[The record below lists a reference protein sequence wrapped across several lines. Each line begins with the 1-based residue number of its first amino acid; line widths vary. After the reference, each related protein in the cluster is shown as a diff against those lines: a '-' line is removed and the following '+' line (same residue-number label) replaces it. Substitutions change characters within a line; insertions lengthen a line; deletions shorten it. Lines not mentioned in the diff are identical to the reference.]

1 MNKLAQIASSH
12 YLVDKHDR
20 NTAKTKI
27 AKRIDDT
34 GFKLVS
40 LHRGVA
46 TFDDDNSRVIS
57 IKGTNPMNLKD
68 LKSDIVLAAGL
79 QENDPQFIERTK
91 QVRAMLTKDKPV
103 TIVGHSLGGSIATHM
118 LTKDKPIRDSIQDA
132 VLFNTGYSKPF
143 HDSLKV
149 GLTREAYDT
158 LKSKITHHHIKG
170 DLISQALERKAIGT
184 VVSHDTDISPHGIE
198 NFLGL
203 E

>member
-1 MNKLAQIASSH
+1 MNKLARIAASH

-20 NTAKTKI
+20 NTAKSKI
-27 AKRIDDT
+27 AKKIDDT
-34 GFKLVS
+34 GYRLVS

-46 TFDDDNSRVIS
+46 AYDDDNNRVIS

-68 LKSDIVLAAGL
+68 LKSDVLLATGF
-79 QENDPQFIERTK
+79 QENDPQFVQRTD

-118 LTKDKPIRDSIQDA
+118 LTKDKPIRDAIEEA

-149 GLTREAYDT
+149 GLTKEAYDA

-170 DLISQALERKAIGT
+170 DLISEALERKAIGS
-184 VVSHDTDISPHGIE
+184 VVTHDSDISPHGIE
-198 NFLGL
+198 NFLEL